1 MKETNMKTISIVLL
15 AAPLC
20 LGAALTGCQAKLPG
34 GSLLG
39 GGTAQVG
46 DPDGDD
52 DPTNGNESS
61 AQTPAAGTENTFD
74 HMGDLSEKGGKDPF
88 EVLAQRQEEGAPE
101 IRTRLHSCQ
110 KLRVQTLRNIL
121 TTFGVDLGATGNP
134 DTAGE
139 LLSKGVDALG
149 GANYAARTGEAI
161 TWSNSGATK
170 LHDIFVQAAPEIIAA
185 MPNLEHCKLNGQ
197 GVSVFDEKNECNVDA
212 LSCLMG
218 KPATAELLAI
228 CNQAVQS
235 ATDIEKGKVIA
246 VAAIL
251 SAAHSCE

>member
-1 MKETNMKTISIVLL
+1 MKTTSIMLF

-20 LGAALTGCQAKLPG
+20 IGAALVGCQATPPG
-34 GSLLG
+34 GAIIG
-39 GGTAQVG
+39 GGSPSV
-46 DPDGDD
+46 DNIDD
-52 DPTNGNESS
+52 DPTDDVNNSA

-74 HMGDLSEKGGKDPF
+74 HMSDLGEQGAKDPF

-110 KLRVQTLRNIL
+110 KLRIQTLRNIL
-121 TTFGVDLGATGNP
+121 TGFGVNLQAEGNP

-139 LLSKGVDALG
+139 LLTKGNEALG
-149 GANYAARTGEAI
+149 AANYPGRVGEAL

-185 MPNLEHCKLNGQ
+185 MPTLERCMLDGE
-197 GVSVFDEKNECNVDA
+197 GVSMFTESGSCDVDA
-212 LSCLMG
+212 ITCLIG
-218 KPATAELLAI
+218 KPATAEHVAI
-228 CNQAVQS
+228 CNQAVNS

-246 VAAIL
+246 VATMLA
-251 SAAHSCE
+251 AAHTCE